1 MAKTKTRTE
10 AAAYT
15 PTEEDVPLPFEAPQ
29 EQSAAG
35 ADIPATEPE
44 VRATAEP
51 EAAAT
56 APLPTDAEMADPEA
70 MPDADMLRRLIAAIG
85 ARNVP
90 HLRDALWTE
99 LQNIGGHQE
108 GYRFTLAGIS
118 STGEGTA
125 ASFMTNWANAARRKL
140 NEMEA
145 ANV

>member
-1 MAKTKTRTE
+1 MAKTKTDAT
-10 AAAYT
+10 AYT
-15 PTEEDVPLPFEAPQ
+15 PTEQDVPLPFEATQ
-29 EQSAAG
+29 EESAAG

-44 VRATAEP
+44 VQATAVP
-51 EAAAT
+51 EAAT
-56 APLPTDAEMADPEA
+56 TEPLPTDDEMADPEA
-70 MPDADMLRRLIAAIG
+70 LPDAALLRRLIAAIG

-90 HLRDALWTE
+90 HLRNALWDE
-99 LQNIGGHQE
+99 LQKIGGHQE
-108 GYRFTLAGIS
+108 GYRFTLAGVS

>member
-1 MAKTKTRTE
+1 MAKTNTRTE

-35 ADIPATEPE
+35 ADIP
-44 VRATAEP
+44 
-51 EAAAT
+51 AT

-108 GYRFTLAGIS
+108 GYRFTLAGVS